1 METWDTD
8 IGNTYPEENT
18 LEKFYIISGT
28 EFGDR
33 EGYIIIFSKELY
45 GIIYFEIQWYE
56 RFADCI
62 IYMESIMW
70 KLEPVIWIW
79 QNGYIYE
86 YISVYVHNLSIETR
100 DAKRRMD

>member
-8 IGNTYPEENT
+8 IGNKSPEENT

-33 EGYIIIFSKELY
+33 EGYIIIFPNELY
-45 GIIYFEIQWYE
+45 GIIYSELQWYE

-62 IYMESIMW
+62 RYMELIMW

-86 YISVYVHNLSIETR
+86 YISVYVHNL
-100 DAKRRMD
+100 